1 MKKRRGWSLKR
12 ELPILWS
19 LCAREEPPHAGAV
32 LVGLGQQ
39 FDALALEH
47 GDDLRPYLAADIPV
61 AALIGKCAAR
71 TDLEAVHGSRRD
83 AGGLGESRRGQV
95 AHIAVS

>member
-39 FDALALEH
+39 FDALALVTGSVNERIS
-47 GDDLRPYLAADIPV
+47 GSKVLAN
-61 AALIGKCAAR
+61 R
-71 TDLEAVHGSRRD
+71 TRS
-83 AGGLGESRRGQV
+83 S
-95 AHIAVS
+95 